1 MEAQR
6 LCLFVVYSTHADQV
20 RAYMEKEREEALCSL
35 KDELVSAQQKKI
47 DELHKIHQCQLQHV
61 KVQETGNQP
70 LTNVHETHKRPLKY
84 HLVILALSPAPWGKG
99 LSI

>member
-1 MEAQR
+1 MESELLLQLFLTLTPVHFKDDLRLQMEAQR

-61 KVQETGNQP
+61 TVQETGNR
-70 LTNVHETHKRPLKY
+70 L
-84 HLVILALSPAPWGKG
+84 
-99 LSI
+99 